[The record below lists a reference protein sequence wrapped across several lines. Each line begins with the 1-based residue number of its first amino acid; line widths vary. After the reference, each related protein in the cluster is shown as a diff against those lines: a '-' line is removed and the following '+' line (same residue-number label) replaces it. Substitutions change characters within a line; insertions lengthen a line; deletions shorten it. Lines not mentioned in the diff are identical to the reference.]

1 MAETRFLE
9 GSANITAGATISI
22 ITYNV
27 KVPLSLYIQQVSID
41 LSPANYF
48 PDIQF
53 SLLVNGVP
61 DKNFNNINSQITQ
74 SYFPLALPVPIK
86 CPTGSIVIWQIV
98 GLSSLGTNTAT
109 AYASILGI
117 LK

>member
-9 GSANITAGATISI
+9 GSANITANTTIDI

-27 KVPLSLYIQQVSID
+27 KIPQSLYIQQVSID

-48 PDIQF
+48 PDILF
-53 SLLVNGVP
+53 SLLINGIP
-61 DKNFNNINSQITQ
+61 DKNFMNINSQITQ
-74 SYFPLALPVPIK
+74 SYFPLSLPTPIK
-86 CPTGSIVIWQIV
+86 CPQGSTIKWQII
-98 GLSSLGTNTAT
+98 GLSSLGSNSVA